1 MDSKFG
7 YSQTQQHCH
16 QNNSGLSRYNSAP
29 NSSLTSLVDTSIG
42 DFFNDETFTN
52 DNQHQQHQNQHYSSS
67 TSSEMETMLTNSESL
82 YEFGDNK
89 PMKEEENDPFSNG
102 LQYNGYSYD
111 SQNQI
116 IYQTQ
121 QNQGLA
127 NGFDGKFSVMSSL
140 DSSNNCS
147 NLIRQ
152 KSSPAEFLS
161 NYSINNGS
169 VNGQA
174 ITTTSGLHCTLNF
187 SSRSSSSSIKM
198 PLIVENEHETLQE
211 NVIKS
216 RNVGNDN
223 GITKC
228 YMPSFTNDYWD
239 SSTFSAPKNGEFMFS
254 TSNALETQDV
264 DFRYQKH
271 GLRHHLS
278 LPSSSTKMTPMEKY
292 LHLQGSVPCKIRAKR
307 GFATHPRSIA
317 ERERRIRISA
327 RIKKLQDLFPNSDK
341 QASTADMLDEAVQY
355 IKDLRKQL
363 KILTDTKANCKC
375 TIHAFDVCESQ
386 NCRKPFKTI
395 TVSQSRVANFKTIQ
409 SAIDT
414 VPAGNSQWIHIRIS
428 PGVYREQVLI
438 PINKPCI
445 YLEGAGRNS
454 TRIEWNAHGNATF
467 RSNAQ
472 NTLAKGITCWN

>member
-1 MDSKFG
+1 MSIVYTQALDYSDSGSSLNSEMDSKFG

-29 NSSLTSLVDTSIG
+29 SSLLTSLGDTTIG
-42 DFFNDETFTN
+42 NFLN
-52 DNQHQQHQNQHYSSS
+52 DNQHQSQHYSSS
-67 TSSEMETMLTNSESL
+67 TSSEMETILTNSEPL
-82 YEFGDNK
+82 YEFK
-89 PMKEEENDPFSNG
+89 PMKEEENNPFSNG
-102 LQYNGYSYD
+102 LLQYNGYSYG

-127 NGFDGKFSVMSSL
+127 NGFDGSFSAMSSL

-152 KSSPAEFLS
+152 KSSPAEFFS

-169 VNGQA
+169 VSGQA
-174 ITTTSGLHCTLNF
+174 ITSTSGLHGTLNF

-198 PLIVENEHETLQE
+198 PLIIENEHENLQA

-216 RNVGNDN
+216 RNIDN

-228 YMPSFTNDYWD
+228 YMPSFTNDYNWD
-239 SSTFSAPKNGEFMFS
+239 SSTFSAPKNATNNGEFMFS

-271 GLRHHLS
+271 GLSHHLS
-278 LPSSSTKMTPMEKY
+278 LPSSSSKMTTMEKY

-341 QASTADMLDEAVQY
+341 QTSTADMLDEAVQY

-363 KILTDTKANCKC
+363 KKLTDTKAKC
-375 TIHAFDVCESQ
+375 TC
-386 NCRKPFKTI
+386 T
-395 TVSQSRVANFKTIQ
+395 
-409 SAIDT
+409 
-414 VPAGNSQWIHIRIS
+414 
-428 PGVYREQVLI
+428 
-438 PINKPCI
+438 
-445 YLEGAGRNS
+445 
-454 TRIEWNAHGNATF
+454 
-467 RSNAQ
+467 SN
-472 NTLAKGITCWN
+472 